1 MQKKTTTKNLV
12 KRADQKVFSHILLDL
27 SQTDSVI
34 LLSDAA
40 APV

>member
-12 KRADQKVFSHILLDL
+12 KRADQKVFSDISLGL